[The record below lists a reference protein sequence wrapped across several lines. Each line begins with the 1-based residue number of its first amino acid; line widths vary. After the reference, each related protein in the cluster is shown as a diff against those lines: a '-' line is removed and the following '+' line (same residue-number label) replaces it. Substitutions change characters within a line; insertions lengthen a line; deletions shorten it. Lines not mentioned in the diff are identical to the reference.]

1 MREDFCLFFTVRVA
15 VFVQGGVEEP
25 PGGTRDSFVLLTAV
39 GDLSTAIKLAI
50 SQTPGGVFP
59 VRLFSFKSYQPI
71 RCAARFLHPGVLCF
85 N

>member
-15 VFVQGGVEEP
+15 VFVQ
-25 PGGTRDSFVLLTAV
+25 GGTRDSFVLLTAV

-71 RCAARFLHPGVLCF
+71 RCAARFIHPGVLCF